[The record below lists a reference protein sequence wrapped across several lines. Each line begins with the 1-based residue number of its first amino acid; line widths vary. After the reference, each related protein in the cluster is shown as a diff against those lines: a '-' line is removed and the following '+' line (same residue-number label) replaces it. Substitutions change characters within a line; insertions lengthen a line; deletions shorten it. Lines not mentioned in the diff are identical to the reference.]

1 MQKYYAHDNVRLTIK
16 IFKFRLTAYTKKR
29 TLNIKNLSQH
39 RPAYNTQKARLY

>member
-1 MQKYYAHDNVRLTIK
+1 MQKYYAHDNVRPAIK